1 MIEIV
6 NIFTYLLIFLL
17 LGSFPIRLCSLKK
30 IHNSKNNLFDLLS
43 TNLIINLCL
52 IFLISFTNINHKF
65 YFILLIVFSLL
76 FNFYYLTKNKNY
88 FHSLINKKF
97 LFFIIINLI
106 IFIYLSKN
114 PTLAWDGLQNW
125 YFKAQNFFYDY
136 NFFDLKNVNNGLNY
150 YPHFGSF
157 LWGFFWKNSF
167 LQYEYFGRL
176 IYVFI
181 FVLSIFSLCDLLNK
195 TNFIKNIL
203 ISIILVLSF
212 DNFLLKGYQ
221 EIILFSFLILI
232 SKNIYLYILNQ
243 KLHNL
248 SICFVY
254 LNLLPWIKNEGYLFV
269 IIFTIS
275 LFIIINKFLKKI
287 EIYYFIFFSCLLIIF
302 KNYIFYRYLNLNL
315 SHGGDLKIIFEF
327 EVIKEFLLAIF
338 FGLFIAI
345 FKYKIWILII
355 ASFILFLKIKKPT
368 LLQLNF
374 FVFLKINLVL
384 YFLMIIGTYYGV
396 TQGGTQ
402 NLDWWIDNSLDRIL
416 YSISGFF
423 VIQVILVINNFKIY
437 NLK

>member
-17 LGSFPIRLCSLKK
+17 LGSFPISLCSIKK
-30 IHNSKNNLFDLLS
+30 IHNSKNSFFDLLS
-43 TNLIINLCL
+43 TNLIVNFCL
-52 IFLISFTNINHKF
+52 IFLISFTNINQKS

-88 FHSLINKKF
+88 FDSLINKKF

-195 TNFIKNIL
+195 TNF
-203 ISIILVLSF
+203 
-212 DNFLLKGYQ
+212 Y
-221 EIILFSFLILI
+221 
-232 SKNIYLYILNQ
+232 
-243 KLHNL
+243 
-248 SICFVY
+248 
-254 LNLLPWIKNEGYLFV
+254 
-269 IIFTIS
+269 
-275 LFIIINKFLKKI
+275 
-287 EIYYFIFFSCLLIIF
+287 
-302 KNYIFYRYLNLNL
+302 
-315 SHGGDLKIIFEF
+315 
-327 EVIKEFLLAIF
+327 
-338 FGLFIAI
+338 
-345 FKYKIWILII
+345 
-355 ASFILFLKIKKPT
+355 
-368 LLQLNF
+368 
-374 FVFLKINLVL
+374 
-384 YFLMIIGTYYGV
+384 
-396 TQGGTQ
+396 
-402 NLDWWIDNSLDRIL
+402 
-416 YSISGFF
+416 
-423 VIQVILVINNFKIY
+423 
-437 NLK
+437 